1 VSCDGF
7 TAPLPEAKAPA
18 GKTAGVA
25 ARYNALSNA
34 LKLETLPGQ
43 REHSISIITCDAT
56 VTHNESSSWIL
67 ASMNVCLD
75 GVTFK
80 LDLATEQSDLTPS
93 SITDVA
99 SGIRVMVHVPRL
111 GTWLGF
117 NVFSILSYFESL
129 REALG
134 EGQQGKLK
142 VVNAPMPCKVLSV
155 LKKDGD
161 KVKAGEKLMIV
172 ESMKM
177 EISISAQTDGT
188 FEAKVQELDAVD
200 EGTALCVVE

>member
-1 VSCDGF
+1 
-7 TAPLPEAKAPA
+7 
-18 GKTAGVA
+18 VA

-34 LKLETLPGQ
+34 LKLEQTPGQ

-56 VTHNESSSWIL
+56 VTSNDSASGSTSWIL

-80 LDLATEQSDLTPS
+80 LDLATEQSDLTQS
-93 SITDVA
+93 SITDMG
-99 SGIRVMVHVPRL
+99 SGIRVMAHVPRL
-111 GTWLGF
+111 GTWVGF

-129 REALG
+129 REVFG
-134 EGQQGKLK
+134 EGQEGKLK
-142 VVNAPMPCKVLSV
+142 VVNAPMPCKVLTV
-155 LKKDGD
+155 LKKDGEL
-161 KVKAGEKLMIV
+161 VKAGERLMIV

-177 EISISAQTDGT
+177 EISISAQTDGA
-188 FEAKVQELDAVD
+188 FRAKVQELDAVD